1 LLADGGTQ
9 APEKGADMTG
19 LVVVAHF
26 NLAKEMVAA
35 TELIVGKQ
43 KQFEAVGIFP
53 DADVDT
59 LKEKIVQAL
68 KKADSGDGVII
79 LTDMFGGTPSNIS
92 LSFLEAGKV
101 EVVAGVNL
109 PMLIK
114 LVTLREEKT
123 LDELAG
129 FITQYGQRNICLA
142 TDVLKARRKE

>member
-1 LLADGGTQ
+1 
-9 APEKGADMTG
+9 MTG

-129 FITQYGQRNICLA
+129 LITQYGQRNICLA

>member
-1 LLADGGTQ
+1 
-9 APEKGADMTG
+9 MTG

-43 KQFEAVGIFP
+43 KQFEAIDIFP
-53 DADVDT
+53 DENVDAI
-59 LKEKIVQAL
+59 KEKIVQAL
-68 KKADSGDGVII
+68 KRTNGGDGVII

-92 LSFLEAGKV
+92 LSFLEEGKI

-114 LVTLREEKT
+114 LATFREEKN
-123 LDELAG
+123 LVELAG
-129 FITQYGQRNICLA
+129 FITRYGQQNIYLA
-142 TDVLKARRKE
+142 TDVLKARKKE